1 MEFSNELLDALNEI
15 ICDTKWQLIG
25 TTDVLSKRICTKL
38 FVDMEEDEMGIQ
50 PDDVVLICV
59 EGKEYYAMD
68 ASCPHEGIVT

>member
-1 MEFSNELLDALNEI
+1 MEFSKDLLDALNEI

-38 FVDMEEDEMGIQ
+38 FVDTQDDERGIQ
-50 PDDVVLICV
+50 PDDVVLVYV

-68 ASCPHEGIVT
+68 ASCPHEGIIT